1 MGSNQNM
8 INHIKKAIFIM
19 VFAMPLTLL
28 AGSYSGKIV
37 EQNSGEEIFN
47 ARVVL
52 VELGESTT
60 TDNSGEFE
68 FPNVPDGTYTLRVE
82 GGGLQKLEKQIT
94 VNGNTVESNDIV
106 ASIKTYN
113 VDELEV
119 YSSSRRLQKLTEAP
133 SAISLITRSDIEQ
146 ETSHGQLGKAFEHL
160 PGVDVVQSGMNDFN
174 INTRGFNNSINR
186 RVLVLVD
193 GIDPSTPLLNLM
205 EWNSLW
211 TSLGDIERMEVVRGP
226 GSALYGMNA
235 YNGVIN
241 ITTTSPKDAL
251 GTRVEI
257 GGGEFETFRGNV
269 RHASEIADNLFF
281 KVSAGGSTQRQV
293 WVNSREFG
301 FNGQPIDGGRLEY
314 AGLAPDR
321 PGARPGFD
329 DITPDYTIAD
339 MINDNKNAFN
349 IFGSG
354 RLDYYLDENEVLTLE
369 GGGSKYGNEYYV
381 NQTGRILIDE
391 INKPFLRAAYNS
403 DNWSVQSHWIRRE
416 SPVTQV
422 VMNAAATSG
431 ERSDVYHTEAQW
443 NDIFLEDKLRV
454 IAGASYELQNVNTS
468 VAESLPLLNP
478 DDVRYSFYSVYGQ
491 LEYEL
496 LENLDFIVANRF
508 DVASGGLFDPQLSP
522 KAAIVWEPIDNQ
534 VFRATVNR
542 SFLRPSYPEFFRV
555 SPAGAPIFNLDSVD
569 QAIAAQYGVDAL
581 GLSEVTNVW
590 NYGNENIDVESAV
603 SYEIGYKGIIND
615 DLFITTD
622 LYYNVR
628 SNFISNP
635 LPGLV
640 TGIYAPANSYGIA
653 EADTLLKQSLG
664 GDRNYNG
671 LALNPNDGSID
682 VIVAPGNIARV
693 DEYGVELSANYY
705 LSDELSFR
713 ANYSWLGVSVRDQE
727 EGTDENKILPNTSP
741 NRVSIGATY
750 DEKEGDF
757 PWLVGADFRGVQGFR
772 WIAGLIEGVVPEYW
786 VLNMNAAV
794 ELTDNID
801 LGVNVFNVL
810 DRRHYQIFGGTM
822 LGRYATANLVFE
834 F

>member
-1 MGSNQNM
+1 
-8 INHIKKAIFIM
+8 
-19 VFAMPLTLL
+19 
-28 AGSYSGKIV
+28 
-37 EQNSGEEIFN
+37 
-47 ARVVL
+47 
-52 VELGESTT
+52 
-60 TDNSGEFE
+60 
-68 FPNVPDGTYTLRVE
+68 
-82 GGGLQKLEKQIT
+82 
-94 VNGNTVESNDIV
+94 
-106 ASIKTYN
+106 
-113 VDELEV
+113 
-119 YSSSRRLQKLTEAP
+119 
-133 SAISLITRSDIEQ
+133 
-146 ETSHGQLGKAFEHL
+146 
-160 PGVDVVQSGMNDFN
+160 
-174 INTRGFNNSINR
+174 
-186 RVLVLVD
+186 
-193 GIDPSTPLLNLM
+193 
-205 EWNSLW
+205 
-211 TSLGDIERMEVVRGP
+211 
-226 GSALYGMNA
+226 
-235 YNGVIN
+235 
-241 ITTTSPKDAL
+241 
-251 GTRVEI
+251 
-257 GGGEFETFRGNV
+257 
-269 RHASEIADNLFF
+269 
-281 KVSAGGSTQRQV
+281 
-293 WVNSREFG
+293 
-301 FNGQPIDGGRLEY
+301 
-314 AGLAPDR
+314 
-321 PGARPGFD
+321 
-329 DITPDYTIAD
+329 
-339 MINDNKNAFN
+339 
-349 IFGSG
+349 
-354 RLDYYLDENEVLTLE
+354 
-369 GGGSKYGNEYYV
+369 
-381 NQTGRILIDE
+381 
-391 INKPFLRAAYNS
+391 
-403 DNWSVQSHWIRRE
+403 
-416 SPVTQV
+416 
-422 VMNAAATSG
+422 
-431 ERSDVYHTEAQW
+431 
-443 NDIFLEDKLRV
+443 
-454 IAGASYELQNVNTS
+454 
-468 VAESLPLLNP
+468 
-478 DDVRYSFYSVYGQ
+478 
-491 LEYEL
+491 
-496 LENLDFIVANRF
+496 
-508 DVASGGLFDPQLSP
+508 
-522 KAAIVWEPIDNQ
+522 
-534 VFRATVNR
+534 
-542 SFLRPSYPEFFRV
+542 
-555 SPAGAPIFNLDSVD
+555 
-569 QAIAAQYGVDAL
+569 VDAL